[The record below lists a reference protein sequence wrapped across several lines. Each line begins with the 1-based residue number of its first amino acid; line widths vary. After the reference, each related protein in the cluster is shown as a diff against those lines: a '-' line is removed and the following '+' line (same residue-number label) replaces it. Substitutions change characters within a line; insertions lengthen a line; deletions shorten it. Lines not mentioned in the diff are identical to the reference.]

1 MTQHTEDNAPKGE
14 RIAKVLARA
23 GVASRR
29 QVETMIAEGR
39 ISIAGKKVETPATL
53 ITSTDGITVDGKPVG
68 GIAPTQ
74 LWRFHKPGGLVTT
87 SHDPEGRATIFDAL
101 PKRMP
106 RVITVG
112 RLDINTEGLLLLTND
127 GEFARWLE
135 LPSSGLVR
143 RYRVRAFG
151 ETSENALAALKD
163 GITVDG
169 VSYGP
174 IKAEIERQKGDN
186 VWLTI
191 ALKEGKNR
199 EVKRVLE
206 HLGLKVNRLIRTA
219 YGPIELGQ
227 IERGTVDPVADEVL
241 GQLLAAFKGEATLS
255 SVTAPP
261 KRTSRGKGWAQAKPK
276 PNARPTGRGKSSK
289 SEAGKPGTDRPRTD
303 RPKTGKPG
311 AGKTDLGKPGA
322 GKPGSGKPRSGR
334 PASGKPGQGN
344 RRPGKKS

>member
-1 MTQHTEDNAPKGE
+1 MRAMTDKITDNPAQQSPKGE

-29 QVETMIAEGR
+29 QVEAMIADGR
-39 ISIAGKKVETPATL
+39 ISIGGKKVETPATL
-53 ITSTDGITVDGKPVG
+53 ITSTEGITVDGKPVG

-74 LWRFHKPGGLVTT
+74 LWKFHKPGGLVTT
-87 SHDPEGRATIFDAL
+87 SRDPEGRATIFDAL

-151 ETSENALAALKD
+151 ETSDTALAALKD

-169 VSYGP
+169 ISYGP
-174 IKAEIERQKGDN
+174 IEAAIERQKGDN
-186 VWLTI
+186 VWLSI

-206 HLGLKVNRLIRTA
+206 HLGLRVNRLIRTA

-227 IERGTVDPVADEVL
+227 IERGTVDPVADDVL
-241 GQLLAAFKGEATLS
+241 GQLIAAFKGEATLS
-255 SVTAPP
+255 SVTAPQR
-261 KRTSRGKGWAQAKPK
+261 RTSRGKGWARAKPK
-276 PNARPTGRGKSSK
+276 PNARPTPRGR
-289 SEAGKPGTDRPRTD
+289 
-303 RPKTGKPG
+303 
-311 AGKTDLGKPGA
+311 
-322 GKPGSGKPRSGR
+322 
-334 PASGKPGQGN
+334 SGKPGPGD
-344 RRPGKKS
+344 RRRGKTS

>member
-1 MTQHTEDNAPKGE
+1 MTQHTEDNAQKGE

-74 LWRFHKPGGLVTT
+74 LWKFHKPGGLVTT
-87 SHDPEGRATIFDAL
+87 SSDPEGRATIFDAL

-143 RYRVRAFG
+143 RYRVRAYG
-151 ETSENALAALKD
+151 ETSETALAALKG

-169 VSYGP
+169 VNYGP
-174 IKAEIERQKGDN
+174 IEAGIERQKGDN

-206 HLGLKVNRLIRTA
+206 HLGLRVNRLIRVA

-227 IERGTVDPVADEVL
+227 IERGTVDPVADDVL
-241 GQLLAAFKGEATLS
+241 GQLMAAFKGEATLS
-255 SVTAPP
+255 SVMAPP

-276 PNARPTGRGKSSK
+276 PNARPTGRGRS
-289 SEAGKPGTDRPRTD
+289 AKPGTNKPDSYKPGTGKQGTSKAG
-303 RPKTGKPG
+303 PKKTG
-311 AGKTDLGKPGA
+311 
-322 GKPGSGKPRSGR
+322 
-334 PASGKPGQGN
+334 PAKPGQGN
-344 RRPGKKS
+344 KRPFKKS

>member
-1 MTQHTEDNAPKGE
+1 MTESPDQKQPRGE

-29 QVETMIAEGR
+29 QVEAMIADGR
-39 ISIAGKKVETPATL
+39 IGISGKRVETPATL
-53 ITSTDGITVDGKPVG
+53 ITTTDGVTVDGKPVG
-68 GIAPTQ
+68 GIQPTG
-74 LWRFHKPGGLVTT
+74 LWKFHKPAGLVTT
-87 SHDPEGRATIFDAL
+87 AHDPEGRATVFEAL

-143 RYRVRAFG
+143 RYRVRAYG
-151 ETSENALAALKD
+151 ETSETALRGLGG

-174 IKAEIERQKGDN
+174 IEAEIERQQGSN
-186 VWLTI
+186 LWLNI

-219 YGPIELGQ
+219 YGPIELGPLS
-227 IERGTVDPVADEVL
+227 RGTVEPVADDTL
-241 GQLLAAFKGEATLS
+241 QNLIRAMKGETPATE
-255 SVTAPP
+255 VAAPARSGKP
-261 KRTSRGKGWAQAKPK
+261 NQPRGKGWAKPK
-276 PNARPTGRGKSSK
+276 TKPKSRPATRNRPGGKAASK
-289 SEAGKPGTDRPRTD
+289 STPKAGPKARKPD
-303 RPKTGKPG
+303 
-311 AGKTDLGKPGA
+311 
-322 GKPGSGKPRSGR
+322 
-334 PASGKPGQGN
+334 
-344 RRPGKKS
+344 

>member
-29 QVETMIAEGR
+29 QVEAMIAEGR
-39 ISIAGKKVETPATL
+39 ISISGKKVETPATL
-53 ITSTDGITVDGKPVG
+53 ITSTDGITVDGRPVG

-74 LWRFHKPGGLVTT
+74 LWKFHKPGGLVTT
-87 SHDPEGRATIFDAL
+87 SSDPEGRATIFDAL

-143 RYRVRAFG
+143 RYRVRAYG
-151 ETSENALAALKD
+151 ETSETALAALKG

-169 VSYGP
+169 VNYGP
-174 IKAEIERQKGDN
+174 IEAEIERQKGDN

-206 HLGLKVNRLIRTA
+206 HLGLRVNRLIRVA

-241 GQLLAAFKGEATLS
+241 GQLLAAFKGEATLA

-289 SEAGKPGTDRPRTD
+289 SEAGKPGTDRPRIDRPKTE

-311 AGKTDLGKPGA
+311 AEKTDLGKPR
-322 GKPGSGKPRSGR
+322 SGRPASGR